1 MSDPIEIVSYRAE
14 WVEEFRAL
22 AGRLREGLG
31 DLALRI
37 DHIGS
42 TSVPGLPAKDV
53 IDIQVT
59 VASLDPIEPIRDG
72 LARAGFVLEPAI
84 GEDHRPPGEEG
95 PAEDWRKQFAREGPG
110 EKRTHVHIRVAGR
123 RNQRYALLF
132 RDYLRSHPLMAEA
145 YARLKFRIAHF
156 HPDDRIAYVEI
167 KDPAVDLIALPA
179 EEWAERTDWQPGP
192 SDA

>member
-1 MSDPIEIVSYRAE
+1 MPDSIEIVPYRDQ
-14 WVEEFRAL
+14 WPDEFRAL
-22 AGRLREGLG
+22 ARRLREGLG
-31 DLALRI
+31 EMALRI

-42 TSVPGLPAKDV
+42 TSVPGLAAKDV
-53 IDIQVT
+53 VDIQVT
-59 VASLDPIEPIRDG
+59 VASLEPIEPIQQG
-72 LARAGFVLEPAI
+72 LVRAGFALWEDI

-95 PAEDWRKQFAREGPG
+95 PDEDWRKCYAREAPG
-110 EKRTHVHIRVAGR
+110 QKRTHVHIRAAGR

-132 RDYLRSHPLMAEA
+132 RDYLRAHPLMAEA
-145 YARLKFRIAHF
+145 YARLKYQIAAF

-179 EEWAERTDWQPGP
+179 EEWAERTGWKLGP